1 MKEEDIRP
9 QHIFD
14 EYLAMTVEDTHK
26 YFGSSDREVIR
37 CPSCDNEGIFSFHKS
52 GFDYDECPVCMTLFV
67 NPRPV
72 AQTFDKYYTE
82 APSVHYWATTFY
94 KETADARRELVWK
107 PKAKLVNKII
117 DTWIENTET
126 YTAVDIGGGYGIF
139 AEEIEILTK
148 TKPIVIEPGPSLAK
162 ICREKGILVVEKFLE
177 SVTSNDLPNG
187 RKIFLSFELFEHLHS
202 PKKFLESL
210 FSLMSSGDLFIFTT
224 LSGTGVDIRV
234 LWEKSKSVA
243 PPHHLN
249 FLNPSSIA
257 ILVERVG
264 MELLEITT
272 PGKLDIDIMQNSA
285 SHITDRFWS
294 SFLALASD
302 DDKATMQKA
311 IQETCSSSHIMVVCR
326 KP

>member
-9 QHIFD
+9 KHIFD

-67 NPRPV
+67 NPRPI
-72 AQTFDKYYTE
+72 AHTFDKYYTE

-126 YTAVDIGGGYGIF
+126 FTAVDIGGGYGIF

-243 PPHHLN
+243 PPHLLN